1 VVGHGS
7 DRPFPVDFDRSLEP
21 LFHNLDF
28 TSGCRDSQLRLLL
41 EGMEDVDGV
50 LQPDGVDGSKGIA
63 AMVGDNLQSSAR
75 KALQRLGIR
84 VLVAHL
90 RLIDGVPNVTL
101 HRIREFG

>member
-1 VVGHGS
+1 
-7 DRPFPVDFDRSLEP
+7 
-21 LFHNLDF
+21 
-28 TSGCRDSQLRLLL
+28 
-41 EGMEDVDGV
+41 
-50 LQPDGVDGSKGIA
+50 
-63 AMVGDNLQSSAR
+63 MVGDNLQSSAR